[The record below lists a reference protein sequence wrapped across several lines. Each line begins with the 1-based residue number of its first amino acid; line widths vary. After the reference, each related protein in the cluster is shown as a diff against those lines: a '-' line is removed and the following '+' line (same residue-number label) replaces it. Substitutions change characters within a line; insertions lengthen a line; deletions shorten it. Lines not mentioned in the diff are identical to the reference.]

1 MFEEIIATLEEYG
14 VEYTEDFEAGTL
26 NIDITTVEKTDLI
39 AIIQALTNQ
48 GFDFDIDEA
57 AITVHGGDIMTE
69 EDMMDEE
76 APEEDFN
83 LEEFM

>member
-39 AIIQALTNQ
+39 AIIQALTNR
-48 GFDFDIDEA
+48 GLDFDIDEA
-57 AITVHGGDIMTE
+57 AITVHGGDTMTE
-69 EDMMDEE
+69 EDMMAEE

>member
-26 NIDITTVEKTDLI
+26 NIDIATVEKTDLI

-48 GFDFDIDEA
+48 GLDFDIDEA

>member
-26 NIDITTVEKTDLI
+26 NIDIATVEKTDLI

-57 AITVHGGDIMTE
+57 TITVHGGDIMTE

-76 APEEDFN
+76 EPEEDFN

>member
-26 NIDITTVEKTDLI
+26 NIDIATVEKTDLI

-69 EDMMDEE
+69 EDMMAEE
-76 APEEDFN
+76 VPEEDFN

>member
-48 GFDFDIDEA
+48 GLDFDIDEA
-57 AITVHGGDIMTE
+57 AITVHGGEVMTE
-69 EDMMDEE
+69 EDMMPEE
-76 APEEDFN
+76 MPEEDFN
-83 LEEFM
+83 LEDFL

>member
-1 MFEEIIATLEEYG
+1 MFEEIIETLEEYG

-26 NIDITTVEKTDLI
+26 NIDIATVEKTDLI

-48 GFDFDIDEA
+48 GLDFDIDEA

>member
-26 NIDITTVEKTDLI
+26 NIDIATVEKTDLI

>member
-26 NIDITTVEKTDLI
+26 NIDIATVEKTDLI

-48 GFDFDIDEA
+48 GLDFDIDEV

>member
-39 AIIQALTNQ
+39 AIIQALTSQ

-69 EDMMDEE
+69 EDMMAEE
-76 APEEDFN
+76 EPEEDFN